1 MAWMRETGIRILMQ
15 TELKT
20 CCDKLDWLII
30 CLYCASYNCPEE
42 EYPPRPL
49 PVPPD
54 HIDNLQI
61 RLVKVKKAILPATL
75 KTILKTYYHLPAHQA
90 PVYPQQHEIPSCPQK
105 EELKTSPAVQPDDME
120 RHRDGE
126 HHPLERPHVL
136 KDEEKVVTDGTWSTD
151 QGGDLLFQIEV
162 GMDHEA
168 SQVAAREFELAMFR
182 QQQGTTATS
191 IHWGGDYS
199 IQADF
204 TGKSKAATTAPVA
217 PREEAAIS
225 RQQRGA
231 ASTEQN
237 QKFDPGG

>member
-1 MAWMRETGIRILMQ
+1 MAWMRETRISILMQ
-15 TELKT
+15 MELKA
-20 CCDKLDWLII
+20 CCDKLDWLMI

-61 RLVKVKKAILPATL
+61 RLVKVKKVILPPPL

-105 EELKTSPAVQPDDME
+105 KELKTSPAVQPDDTE

-126 HHPLERPHVL
+126 HHPLERPHVWRMRKKWL
-136 KDEEKVVTDGTWSTD
+136 QTAPGVQIREEIFFSKSRLGWTTKHHKSPLAIRI
-151 QGGDLLFQIEV
+151 GDV
-162 GMDHEA
+162 SA
-168 SQVAAREFELAMFR
+168 
-182 QQQGTTATS
+182 TTRDNSEEHTL
-191 IHWGGDYS
+191 GGDYP
-199 IQADF
+199 IQAEF
-204 TGKSKAATTAPVA
+204 TRKSKAATTAPVTTL
-217 PREEAAIS
+217 EEAALS